1 VTAIFDEQGAFVTGK
16 EAVMDLRLKPATLAQ
31 MQTTGIRAVESF
43 YLSKGTYT
51 VREVVRELV
60 QNRLAASTTP
70 LELR

>member
-1 VTAIFDEQGAFVTGK
+1 
-16 EAVMDLRLKPATLAQ
+16 MDLRLKPATLAQ